1 MAWLNERQAL
11 LLQLLSEVEHPLTG
25 HDLATLLG
33 ISTRTLRY
41 DISRVNRLAG
51 ADVVVGTTQGYR
63 LDSTAYQEAVGSR
76 AQLAPEL
83 VHEDRVLLHL
93 LDHPR
98 TNVFDIMVDCYLG
111 EAVVRATL
119 RTLKAQLETTGV
131 TVTTQGSSVSLEADE
146 LGLRRILGKLVR
158 RAMDTSVGRGDRLAR
173 YLPDVN
179 VPAIQRIVAGV
190 VEESGTPMDDI
201 RLESLAVTVA
211 ICLQRAGQTVG
222 DVSSVPA
229 PDDER
234 AAGIV
239 VDIASRMKELYPG
252 RELSRNDLSHLCR
265 LVSASLD
272 KAVDWAEGQDLPT
285 GSDNVR
291 EVLAAA
297 LDETVSRF
305 NLTVQ
310 RDKLHT
316 ALEGHIRRMIRRV
329 DTMLY
334 FRNSLQDSLHS
345 RSPLLYDVA
354 VFLADRVSRAL
365 GIRFTDDEIGLL
377 AIYFGLYSEQ
387 QTAGEPEITAVL
399 VCPRYQTL
407 QDWLIAGLVERYV
420 NTLRIIDIVPTPEE
434 ADAVACDLVIT
445 TFEDPGTTRHSVQIS
460 AVLSPLDVQAID
472 AAISRARDARSR
484 AKMAR
489 VIARFLDRELFFVG
503 PSFPDSTQAIRF
515 LSDALETRKVVPPT
529 YLESVLLRETYSST
543 AFARRFAIP
552 HSMDFMA
559 YETKVAVLIPS
570 SPIRW
575 EDADVTLV
583 LQLAINGA
591 DYDDFVDFYQP
602 LVRLLYDPQ
611 LYAEVRK
618 AANFDDFRD
627 LLGKE
632 MSVG

>member
-41 DISRVNRLAG
+41 DIARVNRLAG
-51 ADVVVGTTQGYR
+51 ADVVVGTAQGYR
-63 LDSTAYQEAVGSR
+63 LDGAVYQEAAGGH
-76 AQLAPEL
+76 AHLTPEL

-93 LDHPR
+93 LDHPH
-98 TNVFDIMVDCYLG
+98 TNVYDIMVDCYLG

-119 RTLKAQLETTGV
+119 RTLKSQLDTTEV
-131 TVTTQGSSVSLEADE
+131 TLTTQGSTVKLESDE

-158 RAMDTSVGRGDRLAR
+158 RAMGTSVGRSGRLAR

-179 VPAIQRIVAGV
+179 LPAIQRAVAAV
-190 VEESGTPMDDI
+190 LERHEAPMDDV

-211 ICLQRAGQTVG
+211 ICLQRAGAGEDSPGITASG
-222 DVSSVPA
+222 D
-229 PDDER
+229 DR
-234 AAGIV
+234 AAEIV
-239 VDIASRMKELYPG
+239 ADIVHDTAELHPEPRFSG
-252 RELSRNDLSHLCR
+252 RDLVHLDR

-272 KAVDWAEGQDLPT
+272 KTGDRPEGQDLPT

-291 EVLAAA
+291 EVLTAA
-297 LDETVSRF
+297 LDETVERF
-305 NLTVQ
+305 NLAVQ
-310 RDKLHT
+310 RDKLYT
-316 ALEGHIRRMIRRV
+316 ALEGHIRRMLKRV

-365 GIRFTDDEIGLL
+365 GVRFTDDEIGLL

-387 QTAGEPEITAVL
+387 PAAGDPEITAVL

-420 NTLRIIDIVPTPEE
+420 NSLRIIDIVPTPEE
-434 ADAVACDLVIT
+434 ADAADCDSVIT
-445 TFEDPGTTRHSVQIS
+445 TFEEPGAARASVQIS
-460 AVLSPLDVQAID
+460 AVLSPLDFQAID
-472 AAISRARDARSR
+472 AAIARARDTRSR

-489 VIARFLDRELFFVG
+489 AIARFLDPDLFFVG
-503 PSFPDSTQAIRF
+503 HPFQDSTQAIRF
-515 LSDALETRKVVPPT
+515 LSEALEAKGVVPPT
-529 YLESVLLRETYSST
+529 YYESVLLRETYSST

-552 HSMDFMA
+552 HSMDFVA
-559 YETKVAVLIPS
+559 YETKVAALIPPG
-570 SPIRW
+570 PIRW
-575 EDADVTLV
+575 EHADVTLV
-583 LQLAINGA
+583 LQLAINGD
-591 DYDDFVDFYQP
+591 DYDDFVDFHQP
-602 LVRLLYDPQ
+602 LVHLLYDPQ

-618 AANFDDFRD
+618 VTTFDEFRD